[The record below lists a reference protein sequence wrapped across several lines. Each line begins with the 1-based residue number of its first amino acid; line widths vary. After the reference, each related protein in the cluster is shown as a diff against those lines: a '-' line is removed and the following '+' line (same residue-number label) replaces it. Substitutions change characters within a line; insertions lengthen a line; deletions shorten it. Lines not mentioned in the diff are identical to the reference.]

1 MMIKREIKRNVR
13 KYGVLF
19 EPLLVLVL
27 LIFFVGPLLIV
38 VNLSPQP
45 STPPLFE
52 DDVLGVTDEKIP
64 TIKLVGGTHKYIN
77 DERIAKDNSLV
88 YEYFFTLLARDKG
101 IYNKPVLQISN
112 PTDDQIT
119 IQMNMTRNEPSKTQI
134 SFALET
140 SVQTIKRSNG
150 SKNIIEFSLE
160 PQQVVIIDLEAISA
174 VKTNFNESYL
184 VNINILGWDDP
195 LVIPA
200 DEMNDYPQ
208 IDLEVPEESVEPGL
222 NENSDG
228 ELGTP
233 SDQLDD
239 SSDQSDTDQ
248 YGQDVPTSTEEELP
262 LPSLDE
268 ELPVENE

>member
-1 MMIKREIKRNVR
+1 MIKREIKRNVR

-200 DEMNDYPQ
+200 DEPGLDEGNLDGSALDEDSVEE
-208 IDLEVPEESVEPGL
+208 IDETSDLE
-222 NENSDG
+222 EN
-228 ELGTP
+228 P
-233 SDQLDD
+233 SDQNPVEQEAVDLP
-239 SSDQSDTDQ
+239 
-248 YGQDVPTSTEEELP
+248 QDTEEELP

-268 ELPVENE
+268 ELPVEIE